1 MARKNLND
9 RRAAARREL
18 EEAQAKFAKLQ
29 NETAARIGKL
39 AVRTGLTDLDL
50 SDDEIK
56 TAFEEIVASNKQENV
71 P

>member
-29 NETAARIGKL
+29 NEAAARIGKL

-56 TAFEEIVASNKQENV
+56 STFEGIVARKEQENIL
-71 P
+71 

>member
-39 AVRTGLTDLDL
+39 AVRTGLIDFDP
-50 SDDEIK
+50 SDDEIRS
-56 TAFEEIVASNKQENV
+56 AFEGIIAKKKEENV

>member
-9 RRAAARREL
+9 RRATARREL

-39 AVRTGLTDLDL
+39 AVRTGLTELDL

-56 TAFEEIVASNKQENV
+56 SAFEEIVASNKQENV